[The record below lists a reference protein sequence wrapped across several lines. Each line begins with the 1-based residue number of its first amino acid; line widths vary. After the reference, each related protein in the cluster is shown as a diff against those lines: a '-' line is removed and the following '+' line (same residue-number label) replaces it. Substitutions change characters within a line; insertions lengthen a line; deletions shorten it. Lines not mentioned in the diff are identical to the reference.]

1 MESGMHTR
9 NAQQGAGWTQP
20 DAATSAFLNDLAQDR
35 WELGSARAGAW
46 LTGLGADALEEV
58 VILPVEERAMTGTQR
73 ARRNSS
79 QEAII
84 LEAYPNPTQ
93 GIAYVACNVPEGVEQ
108 ATVCVHDLNGRLVT
122 EKRIGNGPA
131 VVELDLSGE
140 PSGVYASELRLDG
153 VRTGTVKLTVQ

>member
-1 MESGMHTR
+1 MHTT

-35 WELGSARAGAW
+35 WVLGSARAGAW

-79 QEAII
+79 QEAVI
-84 LEAYPNPTQ
+84 LEAYPNPTD
-93 GIAYVACNVPEGVEQ
+93 GLAYVVCNVPEGLDNALV
-108 ATVCVHDLNGRLVT
+108 VVHDLSGRVLQQQKVGVGT
-122 EKRIGNGPA
+122 A
-131 VVELDLSGE
+131 LVELNLFGE
-140 PSGVYASELRLDG
+140 PSGVYATELRIGG
-153 VRTGTVKLTVQ
+153 VRVGTVKVTVN